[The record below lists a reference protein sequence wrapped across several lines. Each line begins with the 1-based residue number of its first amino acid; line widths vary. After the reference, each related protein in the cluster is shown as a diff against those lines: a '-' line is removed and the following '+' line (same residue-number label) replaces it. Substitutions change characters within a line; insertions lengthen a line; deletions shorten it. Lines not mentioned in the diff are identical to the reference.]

1 MTRDSAQGFVT
12 RCSVRIPTIGKL
24 FYLSIILL
32 CVGCRATPVFSVPT
46 TNTPATCITP
56 AGDKKLL
63 VGLAVSGGGSRAA
76 LFAAGAF
83 EALGRIAIGPQKQSL
98 LEQVSYISSVSG
110 GSMASSY
117 FALKKPSRDVSVLN
131 QTGEISADYQRFFK
145 SFKESMGKDY
155 EGLLLWRQLAYFR
168 WFNPSWTAQSLAEG
182 LSENYLG
189 EAKFTDLAQ
198 RETRGDSPRLLINTT
213 LYNDGRR
220 FLLSTLPRENSQFD
234 LIGDLEHFP
243 KIMSL
248 EKQALDLM
256 RVKWDSLI
264 SMVPEDLG
272 INACPVRIAGA
283 VAASMSF
290 PPIIG
295 PITLGD
301 AKRERYW
308 HIGDGGLSDNTGG
321 ESLLMVFL
329 KQLQEDPNRRAIMIL
344 IDSSFP
350 FSVGGEV
357 LDHRKEGFS
366 LLNYDYSRIPS
377 IMEERSLAYRGLFL
391 SIGQSIGLLPG
402 PERIRVIRLRHTD
415 AVWNDNL
422 NDLPDSCKKQ
432 RIDWKSPKDVGKHLS
447 GIVTR
452 LWLEST
458 CDQDLILAAAAKVV
472 AASESNIRT
481 FLER

>member
-1 MTRDSAQGFVT
+1 MAFMTRWSF
-12 RCSVRIPTIGKL
+12 RMPPIGQL
-24 FYLSIILL
+24 LYLSIVLL
-32 CVGCRATPVFSVPT
+32 CFGCRATPVFSVPT
-46 TNTPATCITP
+46 TQVPATCLTP
-56 AGDKKLL
+56 AEGKNLL
-63 VGLAVSGGGSRAA
+63 VGVAVSGGGSRAA

-83 EALGRIAIGPQKQSL
+83 EALGRIVVGPQKQSL

-117 FALKKPSRDVSVLN
+117 FALKKPSRDVRVLN
-131 QTGEISADYQRFFK
+131 ETGEMSADYRRFFD
-145 SFKESMGKDY
+145 SFKESMAKDY

-168 WFNPSWTAQSLAEG
+168 WFNPSWTARSLAES
-182 LSENYLG
+182 LSEGYLG
-189 EAKFTDLAQ
+189 EANFTDLAQ
-198 RETRGDSPRLLINTT
+198 REARGDSPRLLINTT

-234 LIGDLEHFP
+234 LIGELEHFP
-243 KIMSL
+243 KAMSL
-248 EKQALDLM
+248 EKEALERM
-256 RVKWDSLI
+256 RVRWDSLI
-264 SMVPEDLG
+264 SMVPEDLE

-301 AKRERYW
+301 AKQGRYW

-329 KQLQEDPNRRAIMIL
+329 KQLQEDRNRRAIIVV

-366 LLNYDYSRIPS
+366 LFNYDYSRIPS
-377 IMEERSLAYRGLFL
+377 IMEERSLAYRNMFL
-391 SIGQSIGLLPG
+391 SIGQGIGLLPG
-402 PERIRVIRLRHTD
+402 PERIQVIRLRHTD
-415 AVWNDNL
+415 AVWNDDL
-422 NDLPDSCKKQ
+422 SDLPASCKEE
-432 RIDWKSPKDVGKHLS
+432 RIDWKSPKEVGKHLS

-458 CDQDLILAAAAKVV
+458 CDRDLILAAAAKVV
-472 AASESNIRT
+472 AANERRIKT

>member
-220 FLLSTLPRENSQFD
+220 FL
-234 LIGDLEHFP
+234 
-243 KIMSL
+243 
-248 EKQALDLM
+248 
-256 RVKWDSLI
+256 
-264 SMVPEDLG
+264 
-272 INACPVRIAGA
+272 
-283 VAASMSF
+283 
-290 PPIIG
+290 
-295 PITLGD
+295 
-301 AKRERYW
+301 
-308 HIGDGGLSDNTGG
+308 
-321 ESLLMVFL
+321 
-329 KQLQEDPNRRAIMIL
+329 
-344 IDSSFP
+344 
-350 FSVGGEV
+350 
-357 LDHRKEGFS
+357 
-366 LLNYDYSRIPS
+366 
-377 IMEERSLAYRGLFL
+377 
-391 SIGQSIGLLPG
+391 
-402 PERIRVIRLRHTD
+402 
-415 AVWNDNL
+415 
-422 NDLPDSCKKQ
+422 
-432 RIDWKSPKDVGKHLS
+432 
-447 GIVTR
+447 
-452 LWLEST
+452 
-458 CDQDLILAAAAKVV
+458 
-472 AASESNIRT
+472 
-481 FLER
+481 